1 MIATCAAKLWIHGYT
16 GKARC
21 RRCASQHAAGTKQ
34 TLDQNLGFQVTSR
47 GQVGF
52 DRFWLDVLAAV
63 IRSHSVCPY
72 IEPKCL
78 FRRHP
83 WPRSRSQERLVRSA
97 VKARG
102 QAKTLLDRPRS
113 TAVHRGPAAA
123 KRNPCLLPPLLLER
137 RAFRAALAA
146 TVATSVAPRRQR
158 PASPRLP
165 FLLEPKSSQNMCFSL
180 AFSIFHIFCYFL
192 HKKPNFP
199 KFFVSSL

>member
-34 TLDQNLGFQVTSR
+34 TLDQYQNLGFQVTSR

-52 DRFWLDVLAAV
+52 DRFWDVLAAV
-63 IRSHSVCPY
+63 IRGHSVCPY

-102 QAKTLLDRPRS
+102 QVKTLLDRPRS
-113 TAVHRGPAAA
+113 TAVQPRSSEIHAFCLHSSRNVVRSGP
-123 KRNPCLLPPLLLER
+123 LLPPPSQNLLHQGGSVLLLQGYH
-137 RAFRAALAA
+137 FFLNQNLHK
-146 TVATSVAPRRQR
+146 TCV
-158 PASPRLP
+158 
-165 FLLEPKSSQNMCFSL
+165 FLLLFHFSHL
-180 AFSIFHIFCYFL
+180 LLLFAQ
-192 HKKPNFP
+192 KT
-199 KFFVSSL
+199 

>member
-63 IRSHSVCPY
+63 IRGHSVCPY

-83 WPRSRSQERLVRSA
+83 WSSSRSQERLVRSA

-102 QAKTLLDRPRS
+102 QVKTLLDRPRS
-113 TAVHRGPAAA
+113 TAVHCGPAAV

-180 AFSIFHIFCYFL
+180 VFSILHIFCYFL

>member
-1 MIATCAAKLWIHGYT
+1 
-16 GKARC
+16 
-21 RRCASQHAAGTKQ
+21 
-34 TLDQNLGFQVTSR
+34 
-47 GQVGF
+47 VGF
-52 DRFWLDVLAAV
+52 DRFCHPRPQCVPIYWAQMPFPSTSVVKFTLTRAACAL
-63 IRSHSVCPY
+63 RGQG
-72 IEPKCL
+72 
-78 FRRHP
+78 
-83 WPRSRSQERLVRSA
+83 PRSSENPTWQ
-97 VKARG
+97 
-102 QAKTLLDRPRS
+102 

-165 FLLEPKSSQNMCFSL
+165 FLLEPKSSQNMCFFL
-180 AFSIFHIFCYFL
+180 VFSILHIFCYFL

>member
-63 IRSHSVCPY
+63 IRGHSVCPY

-83 WPRSRSQERLVRSA
+83 WSSSRSQERLLRSA
-97 VKARG
+97 AKARG
-102 QAKTLLDRPRS
+102 QVKTLLDRPRS
-113 TAVHRGPAAA
+113 TAVQPRSSEIHAFCLHSSRNVVRSGP
-123 KRNPCLLPPLLLER
+123 LLPPPSQNLLHQGGSVLLLQGYHL
-137 RAFRAALAA
+137 FLNQNLHK
-146 TVATSVAPRRQR
+146 TCV
-158 PASPRLP
+158 
-165 FLLEPKSSQNMCFSL
+165 FLLFFPFFTSS
-180 AFSIFHIFCYFL
+180 ATFCT
-192 HKKPNFP
+192 KKLNFP
-199 KFFVSSL
+199 KFFVRSL

>member
-63 IRSHSVCPY
+63 IRGHSVCPY

-83 WPRSRSQERLVRSA
+83 WSSSRSQERLVRSA

-102 QAKTLLDRPRS
+102 QAKTLLGPPRS
-113 TAVHRGPAAA
+113 SRGQA
-123 KRNPCLLPPLLLER
+123 KSMPFASTPLGTSCVQGRSCRLPPQHPLHQGGSVLLLQGYH
-137 RAFRAALAA
+137 FFLNQNLHK
-146 TVATSVAPRRQR
+146 TCV
-158 PASPRLP
+158 
-165 FLLEPKSSQNMCFSL
+165 FLLFFPFFTSSATFCTKNLTSL
-180 AFSIFHIFCYFL
+180 
-192 HKKPNFP
+192 
-199 KFFVSSL
+199 SSS

>member
-63 IRSHSVCPY
+63 IRGHSVCPY

-113 TAVHRGPAAA
+113 SRGQAESMPFASTPLGTSCVQGRSCRHCRNIRCTKAAA
-123 KRNPCLLPPLLLER
+123 
-137 RAFRAALAA
+137 
-146 TVATSVAPRRQR
+146 S
-158 PASPRLP
+158 
-165 FLLEPKSSQNMCFSL
+165 CFSK
-180 AFSIFHIFCYFL
+180 ATI
-192 HKKPNFP
+192 
-199 KFFVSSL
+199 SS

>member
-63 IRSHSVCPY
+63 IRGHSVCPY

-83 WPRSRSQERLVRSA
+83 WSSSRSQERLVRSA

-113 TAVHRGPAAA
+113 TAVQPRPSEIHAFCLHSSWNVVRSGP
-123 KRNPCLLPPLLLER
+123 LLPPPSQHPLHQGGSVLLLQGYH
-137 RAFRAALAA
+137 FFLNQNLHK
-146 TVATSVAPRRQR
+146 TCV
-158 PASPRLP
+158 
-165 FLLEPKSSQNMCFSL
+165 FLLF
-180 AFSIFHIFCYFL
+180 FSILHIFCYFL